1 MWVSD
6 QLIKEAMSK
15 IWSFFITKLIP
26 SWFCLFIEAE
36 MAKNRVSELKEQ
48 QYSLETQEMLFN
60 HQQQREE
67 CEAAHIKQYQEF
79 NQHWD
84 RELQTAQDEDQ
95 QEIQSAENAHTKALE
110 ENRQKMETELPM
122 TFKFSAELLN
132 LRKIQT
138 NLAKQKN
145 Y

>member
-1 MWVSD
+1 MH
-6 QLIKEAMSK
+6 
-15 IWSFFITKLIP
+15 
-26 SWFCLFIEAE
+26 
-36 MAKNRVSELKEQ
+36 
-48 QYSLETQEMLFN
+48 FN